1 MDGDPMAGALLTA
14 LNALIEVAPPG
25 RIVPVLRHA
34 LVELLDDPPIPT
46 TIGERPRPSRQRG
59 VSQPGLETW
68 IPLRDRV
75 LAELAARGMSRR
87 QLAKELRIAPGTVK
101 SMLLL
106 RCRAHGPA
114 NNARIRKWLE
124 RRPTPVPSKGDAASQ
139 HNGDATT
146 SDTPTKPTALPP
158 YRLTT
163 TQREKLAG
171 CRELDERAVR
181 KAAGV
186 TAEVVAEAVAGR
198 SLAPELVGRLVGFLE
213 QQQPAAE

>member
-14 LNALIEVAPPG
+14 FNALIEVAPPG

-101 SMLLL
+101 SMLLP

-158 YRLTT
+158 YR
-163 TQREKLAG
+163 
-171 CRELDERAVR
+171 CRFRPFADSDRT
-181 KAAGV
+181 AGV
-186 TAEVVAEAVAGR
+186 DPTRPFAGVALSSKSADENSDDPLHR
-198 SLAPELVGRLVGFLE
+198 SAPDQRH
-213 QQQPAAE
+213 AALKNYERKLDP